1 MFPGK
6 KSGMHTTGFFSYS
19 DPAAQLTFS
28 TNKFSTGQMVGDQV
42 TFSGTARTH
51 HKPWQK
57 IAFTVNATGNANP
70 GTQDTFS
77 ITVDGTYSANSQL
90 TSGSIQI
97 R

>member
-6 KSGMHTTGFFSYS
+6 KNGVHISGFFSYS
-19 DPAAQLTFS
+19 DPAAKLTFS
-28 TNKFSTGQMVGDQV
+28 TNKIVTVQMAGDQV
-42 TFSGTARTH
+42 TFSGTARTRQ
-51 HKPWQK
+51 KPWQK

-77 ITVDGTYSANSQL
+77 ITVNGGYSANSQL
-90 TSGSIQI
+90 TSGGIQI

>member
-6 KSGMHTTGFFSYS
+6 KSGMHITGFFSYN

-28 TNKFSTGQMVGDQV
+28 TNKISTGQMVGDQV
-42 TFSGTARTH
+42 TFSGIARTRQN
-51 HKPWQK
+51 PWQK

-77 ITVDGTYSANSQL
+77 ITINGSYSANSQL
-90 TSGSIQI
+90 TSGSIRI